1 MTIEELISLINAT
14 EDGEIWLYSNKLR
27 DHLSTVEQ
35 ALEEDRIYF
44 VKAEVGNSVTEFI
57 RVSP

>member
-44 VKAEVGNSVTEFI
+44 VKTEVGNSVTEFI

>member
-27 DHLSTVEQ
+27 DYLGTVEQ

-44 VKAEVGNSVTEFI
+44 VKTEVGNSVTEFI

>member
-1 MTIEELISLINAT
+1 MTIEELISIINAT
-14 EDGEIWLYSNKLR
+14 EDGEIWLYSSKLR

-44 VKAEVGNSVTEFI
+44 VKTEVGNSVTEFI

>member
-1 MTIEELISLINAT
+1 MTIEELISIINAT
-14 EDGEIWLYSNKLR
+14 EDGEIWLYDSKLK

>member
-1 MTIEELISLINAT
+1 MTIEELISIINAT

-44 VKAEVGNSVTEFI
+44 VKTEVGNSVTEFI

>member
-1 MTIEELISLINAT
+1 MTIEELISLINET

-44 VKAEVGNSVTEFI
+44 VKTEVGNSVTEFI

>member
-1 MTIEELISLINAT
+1 MTIEEIISIINAT

-44 VKAEVGNSVTEFI
+44 VKTEVGNSVTEFI

>member
-1 MTIEELISLINAT
+1 MTVEELISLINAT

>member
-1 MTIEELISLINAT
+1 MTIEELISIINAT

-27 DHLSTVEQ
+27 NHLSTVEQ

-44 VKAEVGNSVTEFI
+44 VKVEVGSSVTEFI

>member
-1 MTIEELISLINAT
+1 MTIEELISIINAT
-14 EDGEIWLYSNKLR
+14 EDGEIWLYSSKLR

-44 VKAEVGNSVTEFI
+44 VKTEVGNSVTEFI
-57 RVSP
+57 RVSF

>member
-1 MTIEELISLINAT
+1 MTIEELISIINAT
-14 EDGEIWLYSNKLR
+14 EDGEIWLYSSKLR
-27 DHLSTVEQ
+27 YHLSTVEQ

-44 VKAEVGNSVTEFI
+44 VKTEVGNSVTEFI

>member
-1 MTIEELISLINAT
+1 MTIEELISIINAT
-14 EDGEIWLYSNKLR
+14 EDGEIWLYSSKLR

-44 VKAEVGNSVTEFI
+44 VKTKVGNSVTEFI